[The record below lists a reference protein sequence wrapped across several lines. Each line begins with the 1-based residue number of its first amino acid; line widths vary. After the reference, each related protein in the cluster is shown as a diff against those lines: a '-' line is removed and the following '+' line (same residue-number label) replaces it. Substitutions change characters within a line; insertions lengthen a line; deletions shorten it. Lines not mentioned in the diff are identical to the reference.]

1 MTDERIL
8 IKKAEI
14 KRAIEKL
21 TKKELCKA
29 LGISYTFYLNSI
41 NENNKPSKKMIKR
54 IKDYIDKPTD
64 EVYRKVFMNRKTE
77 LTSFH
82 ESLEIQKKD
91 ILNSG
96 EELMDKKVI
105 NEEALLF
112 AKFELRNI
120 NL

>member
-1 MTDERIL
+1 
-8 IKKAEI
+8 
-14 KRAIEKL
+14 
-21 TKKELCKA
+21 
-29 LGISYTFYLNSI
+29 
-41 NENNKPSKKMIKR
+41 
-54 IKDYIDKPTD
+54 
-64 EVYRKVFMNRKTE
+64 MNRETE

-82 ESLEIQKKD
+82 ESLEVQKKD